1 MFVKNFKLTINP
13 VSIPVVA
20 ITRDWFGA
28 AVEQPGAYG
37 FAADP
42 EHFHFRATRPHAARL
57 HPDARPGA
65 FTANLWQYDAAEF
78 FLVHPNSGRY
88 LEFNLA
94 PNGAWWSCEFTSPR
108 QRARSDDDPF
118 PQVVTTGSVRDDAW
132 EATASLPLDLLRE
145 RLGFGAGSPLNA
157 TFTLSAP
164 HPIFLTA
171 TPLGPGEPDFHQPD
185 RLPPLIL
192 QDA

>member
-1 MFVKNFKLTINP
+1 MFVNNFRPMIDP
-13 VSIPVVA
+13 VAIPVVT
-20 ITRDWFGA
+20 ITRDWYGA
-28 AVEQPGAYG
+28 VVDRPCAFG
-37 FAADP
+37 FATDP
-42 EHFHFRATRPHAARL
+42 THLHFRATRHHAAAL
-57 HPDARPGA
+57 HPDAKPGA

-108 QRARSDDDPF
+108 QRASPDDDPF
-118 PQVVTTGSVRDDAW
+118 PHVVTTGSVREDGW
-132 EATASLPLDLLRE
+132 EATASLPLDRLRD
-145 RLGFGAGSPLNA
+145 RFAFGPGSLLNA
-157 TFTLSAP
+157 TFTLISP
-164 HPIFLTA
+164 SPIFLTA

-192 QDA
+192 KES